1 MGKILDEAV
10 WNEISKIPLGKVASY
25 QYLAEKIGKPK
36 AARAVANACGRNQKI
51 IEIPCHRV
59 VRSNG
64 TLGGYS
70 GPGGLQ
76 QKKDLLQSEGV
87 DINNLKNYLLQ

>member
-1 MGKILDEAV
+1 MSTAFDEQV
-10 WNEISKIPLGKVASY
+10 WIQISRIPRGKVASY
-25 QYLAEKIGKPK
+25 QYLAEQIGKPK

-59 VRSNG
+59 IRSNG

-70 GPGGLQ
+70 GPGGIE
-76 QKKDLLQSEGV
+76 QKKQILQSEGI
-87 DINNLKNYLLQ
+87 DINNLKNYLLK